1 MKSQSKKW
9 IQKAKFAG
17 ALTVLASFA
26 VACGSSSGTA
36 DTTAPAETAAPAVE
50 AIVKTIA
57 ILAPEAG
64 NDFGWNQ
71 QGVDSAKAAA
81 AELGIEVIVAD
92 SLGYGDITPNLRELA
107 DKADFIIAH
116 ASGYNTAAPEVG
128 AEFSKPVAIVDT
140 PDALKAGLVADYT
153 ASPNEGAYLA
163 GVLAAKTTRSGKLGI
178 VVSGE
183 PPSWNSQ
190 SAGFADG
197 AKSVNKDITLLYSI
211 IGPAAYA
218 DAEGAN
224 RVTKTL
230 IAAGADVVFGQG
242 DGASFGM
249 LSAIEETPAADGGK
263 VLFIDVIGNKTSID
277 KGFLLSSVLWDFK
290 SAFVDMINDV
300 NAGTYG
306 TRNYA
311 LNLKNGSISLL
322 KTPLITDA
330 IWAEIEA
337 IKASII
343 DGSLVV
349 ENVTDAAGVRS
360 RMSKTTEGK

>member
-9 IQKAKFAG
+9 IRRAQFAG
-17 ALTVLASFA
+17 ALTVLGSLMA
-26 VACGSSSGTA
+26 ACGSSSGTA
-36 DTTAPAETAAPAVE
+36 DTTAPVETAAPVVE

-71 QGVDSAKAAA
+71 QGVDSARAAA

-92 SLGYGDITPNLRELA
+92 NLGYGDITPNLRELA
-107 DKADFIIAH
+107 KQADFIIAH

-128 AEFSKPVAIVDT
+128 AEFNKPVAIVDT

-163 GVLAAKTTRSGKLGI
+163 GVLAAKTTRSGTLGI

-197 AKSVNKDITLLYSI
+197 ARSVNPDIKLLYSV

-230 IAAGADVVFGQG
+230 IAAGADVIFGQG

-249 LSAIEETPAADGGK
+249 LSAIEETPAVDGGK

-290 SAFVDMINDV
+290 SAFVDMIKDI

-306 TRNYA
+306 IRNYG

-330 IWAEIEA
+330 VWAEIEA

-349 ENVTDAAGVRS
+349 ENIMDAAGVHS
-360 RMSKTTEGK
+360 RMSETTEGK